1 MRNMKIAL
9 VHDRLCILGGAER
22 VFQYICQT
30 FPDAD
35 IYTLA
40 YDRSTALPYFS
51 SRRVHTT
58 WLDPFVR
65 SPLAFKLAFPVAT
78 HVMEAQRLSGYD
90 LVLTSSATVAKYVGV
105 VGGTHVC
112 YCYMPTR
119 AIWHADAY
127 FDRTSIKARVFFWLR
142 QHLQRRDY
150 SASQRVNHF
159 ITISEMS
166 RAFIRQYY
174 DRDSE
179 VIPCPIDLS
188 LFYSAP
194 KQDHYLLVSR
204 LEHWK
209 RVDYAIEAFNRLGLP
224 LRVIGTG
231 EEEKR
236 LRAMAKPNVTF
247 LGAVDDQ
254 ALARE
259 YSQARAV
266 IFTPY
271 LEYGLI
277 PLEANASGTP
287 VICFGKGGVNETMI
301 PVGAPGDGRTAPPT
315 AVFFDEQ
322 TPESLVDAV
331 RRFESYTFDP
341 AALVQ
346 HASQWS
352 VPVFQERIRRSAFA
366 AVSARQGSN
375 GTRDGVR
382 PHAPASRLQRTQV
395 RVDHQAR

>member
-1 MRNMKIAL
+1 MRIAL

-40 YDRSTALPYFS
+40 YDRATALPYFS
-51 SRRVHTT
+51 SRPIRTT
-58 WLDPFVR
+58 WLDPLVR
-65 SPLAFKLAFPVAT
+65 SPLAFKLAFPIAT
-78 HVMEAQRLSGYD
+78 RVMEAKRLSGYD
-90 LVLTSSATVAKYVGV
+90 LVLTSSATVAKYIGV
-105 VGGTHVC
+105 TDGTHVC

-119 AIWHADAY
+119 AIWQADAY
-127 FDRTSIKARVFFWLR
+127 FNRASIRARVFYWLR
-142 QHLQRRDY
+142 QHLKRRDY
-150 SASQRVNHF
+150 RASQRVHHF

-166 RAFIRQYY
+166 RQFIREYY
-174 DRDSE
+174 DRDAE

-188 LFYSAP
+188 LFYTAP

-209 RVDYAIEAFNRLGLP
+209 RVDYAVEAFNRLGRP
-224 LRVIGTG
+224 LRIIGTG

-236 LRAMAKPNVTF
+236 LRAIAKPNITF
-247 LGAVDDQ
+247 LGPVDDQ
-254 ALARE
+254 TLARE

-287 VICFGKGGVNETMI
+287 VICYGKGGVRETMI
-301 PVGAPGDGRTAPPT
+301 ADGESGDAPPT

-322 TPESLVDAV
+322 TADSLIGAV
-331 RRFESYTFDP
+331 RRFEARTFDP
-341 AALVQ
+341 AALIR
-346 HASQWS
+346 HASRWG
-352 VPVFQERIRRSAFA
+352 VPAFQERIRRSALA
-366 AVSARQGSN
+366 AVRTRHGN
-375 GTRDGVR
+375 GGGTRDPVR
-382 PHAPASRLQRTQV
+382 PLATRLQRTKV

>member
-1 MRNMKIAL
+1 MKIAL
-9 VHDRLCILGGAER
+9 IHDRLCILGGAER

-40 YDRSTALPYFS
+40 YDRSIALPYFA
-51 SRRVHTT
+51 SRTIRTT

-65 SPLAFKLAFPVAT
+65 SPLAFKWAFPIAT
-78 HVMEAQRLSGYD
+78 HVMQSQRLKGYD
-90 LVLTSSATVAKYVGV
+90 LVLSSSATVAKYVSV

-119 AIWHADAY
+119 AIWQADAY
-127 FDRTSIKARVFFWLR
+127 FNPSSIKAQIFFR
-142 QHLQRRDY
+142 FRRHLQRRDY
-150 SASQRVNHF
+150 LASQHVDHF

-166 RAFIRQYY
+166 RRFIRGYY
-174 DRDSE
+174 DRDAE

-188 LFYSAP
+188 VFYTAP
-194 KQDHYLLVSR
+194 KQEHYLLVSR

-231 EEEKR
+231 EEERR
-236 LRAMAKPNVTF
+236 LRAMAKSNITF
-247 LGAVDDQ
+247 LGAVDDE

-266 IFTPY
+266 VFTPY

-287 VICFGKGGVNETMI
+287 VICYGKGGVIETMI
-301 PVGAPGDGRTAPPT
+301 PLDSGREPAT

-322 TPESLVDAV
+322 TPESLIGAI
-331 RRFESYTFDP
+331 RRFESTTFDSNVLQRHAAKWDVP
-341 AALVQ
+341 A
-346 HASQWS
+346 
-352 VPVFQERIRRSAFA
+352 FQEQIRSSALA
-366 AVSARQGSN
+366 AVAGCHGN
-375 GTRDGVR
+375 GNGGRPRDPVR
-382 PHAPASRLQRTQV
+382 PMAGQLQ
-395 RVDHQAR
+395 QA

>member
-1 MRNMKIAL
+1 MKVAL
-9 VHDRLCILGGAER
+9 VHDRLCILGGSER

-40 YDRSTALPYFS
+40 YDRSIALPYFA
-51 SRRVHTT
+51 SRSIRTT

-65 SPLAFKLAFPVAT
+65 SPMAFKLAFPIAT
-78 HVMEAQRLSGYD
+78 RVMESTRLTGYD
-90 LVLTSSATVAKYVGV
+90 LVLSSSATVAKYVTV
-105 VGGTHVC
+105 AGGTHVC

-119 AIWHADAY
+119 AIWQADAY
-127 FDRTSIKARVFFWLR
+127 FDRNSIKAQVFFR
-142 QHLQRRDY
+142 FQQHLQRRDY
-150 SASQRVNHF
+150 RASQRVDQF

-166 RAFIRQYY
+166 RRFIRQYY

-179 VIPCPIDLS
+179 IIPCPIDLS
-188 LFYSAP
+188 VFYSAP

-224 LRVIGTG
+224 LRIIGTG
-231 EEEKR
+231 EEERR
-236 LRAMAKPNVTF
+236 LRAMAKPNITF
-247 LGAVDDQ
+247 LGAVDDH

-266 IFTPY
+266 VFTPY

-287 VICFGKGGVNETMI
+287 VICYGKGGVLETMI
-301 PVGAPGDGRTAPPT
+301 PLGDPCDAAPT

-322 TPESLVDAV
+322 TAESLIGAI
-331 RRFESYTFDP
+331 RQFESRCFDP
-341 AALVQ
+341 IALMAHAA
-346 HASQWS
+346 QWG
-352 VPVFQERIRRSAFA
+352 VPAFQEKIKRSALA
-366 AVSARQGSN
+366 AVGTHHGSGNGSRPRDPLVAHSAR
-375 GTRDGVR
+375 V
-382 PHAPASRLQRTQV
+382 QRAKV
-395 RVDHQAR
+395 GVDH